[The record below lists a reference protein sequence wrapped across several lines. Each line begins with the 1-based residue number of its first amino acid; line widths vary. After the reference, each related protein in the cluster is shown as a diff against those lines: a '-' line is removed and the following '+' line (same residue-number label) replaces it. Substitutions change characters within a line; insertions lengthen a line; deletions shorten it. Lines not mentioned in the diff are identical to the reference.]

1 MEQELLNKLMEEPF
15 YVKSSKGNL
24 LSVRK
29 INGVWY
35 AQGVEVTRKS
45 DIEYL
50 EKEAEKN
57 KQDFEKEYN
66 SLLAELDYELW
77 DSGNLSISQQKIL
90 DYLLEKGIVK
100 RDAGKEGVHDTANG
114 VAKWI
119 YSINEILGLD
129 DEQTHRLNNKKKSN
143 ATKLAWK
150 RNRASFMSGV
160 RKRERDS
167 MKRSFYDVCKD
178 MNELQE
184 AKVDKDNVFD
194 SKLEISLESIA
205 GGVALS
211 INKDNGNVSFTTTL
225 NQSGSGM
232 YRLTTFDDAALK
244 TLFSS
249 LKEDLLNVCKNFDE
263 EINQMIAKNGLKS
276 TK

>member
-100 RDAGKEGVHDTANG
+100 REAGKEGVHDTANG

-232 YRLTTFDDAALK
+232 YRLTTFDDATLK